1 MAVTVRGGAPSSPP
15 KPRSKA
21 SGGPGRGSAPAKSSP
36 KSKGQPPKGPGRPY
50 APAKLGAVR
59 GVGLPPQIALGV
71 AAIAVLIALAGALIA
86 EHRGQAQAGAGA
98 GNSAFDRMTAH
109 LGLKVGNLVV
119 QGATPMAKDDIV
131 KAAQVYRD
139 QPILGLDLAA
149 VRARVEKVGWVKQA
163 RIVRLLPDTIVIAV
177 IQRSTLAVWQH
188 QGHTLVIDGEG
199 HTIPEAD
206 PSRFPQ
212 LPLVVGEGAN
222 DAAAQILP
230 LVASRPRL
238 TQRLD
243 ALVRVDGRRWD
254 LRMNDGGL
262 IQLPPTGEDAALI
275 QLDQLD
281 QKSRILELGFA
292 RIDLRDPEMV
302 TVRPKDAAPGQAGVA
317 GT

>member
-21 SGGPGRGSAPAKSSP
+21 PGGGPARGSAPAKP
-36 KSKGQPPKGPGRPY
+36 QPRAKGKPPKGPSRAY
-50 APAKLGAVR
+50 TPAKLGAVR
-59 GVGLPPQIALGV
+59 GVGLPPHIALGV
-71 AAIAVLIALAGALIA
+71 AVLAVLIALAGALVA
-86 EHRGQAQAGAGA
+86 ERRGQPSAAAGT
-98 GNSAFDRMTAH
+98 SPFDRMTAAI
-109 LGLKVGNLVV
+109 GLKVAKVEIE
-119 QGATPMAKDDIV
+119 GAPQMAEDSIKA
-131 KAAQVYRD
+131 AAQVEAG

-149 VRARVEKVGWVKQA
+149 LRARVEKVGWVKQA

-177 IQRSTLAVWQH
+177 IPRTTLAVWQH
-188 QGHTLVIDGEG
+188 QGHTLVIDSEG

-206 PSRFPQ
+206 PARFPQ

-302 TVRPKDAAPGQAGVA
+302 TVRPKDAAPGQAGTA